1 MIGVLTARA
10 MMNQDPVDYPTV
22 LRVLAQAEK
31 TAPGDA
37 DIFYLRGK
45 AYAATGRSQEAI
57 AALRRAIELRPMDP
71 APYYQLG
78 LTYRKAGQVELS
90 RQVLSRME
98 HVKKVGQAIRLPSSG

>member
-10 MMNQDPVDYPTV
+10 MMNQNPVDYPAV
-22 LRVLAQAEK
+22 LRLLAEAERSS
-31 TAPGDA
+31 PGDA

-45 AYAATGRSQEAI
+45 AYAALGRSREAI
-57 AALRRAIELRPMDP
+57 AALQRAIELRPMDP

-78 LTYRKAGQVELS
+78 LAYRKVGQAELS

-98 HVKKVGQAIRLPSSG
+98 HVKKTAN

>member
-1 MIGVLTARA
+1 MVGVLTARA
-10 MMNQDPVDYPTV
+10 MMTQDPVDYPAV
-22 LRVLAQAEK
+22 LRVLAQAERSSS
-31 TAPGDA
+31 GDA

-45 AYAATGRSQEAI
+45 AYAATGRNQEAI

-78 LTYRKAGQVELS
+78 IAYRKVGQAELS

-98 HVKKVGQAIRLPSSG
+98 YVKKTAK